1 MLLQLGA
8 KQESED
14 DVVGLLLGCHR
25 RIRHFCG
32 VARTL
37 GLRADLPDAEVQSAC
52 DAVLR
57 YFTLALPLHVEDE
70 EQSIV
75 PRLLAHA
82 PALAPT
88 LQQME
93 SQHARQEP
101 LVEELVR
108 AVIALR
114 TSPQDAL
121 ARTSVARAAEALSR
135 DFAEHL
141 VMEEALLFPAIRR
154 ELSEAE
160 QQEIR
165 QEQRERRRA
174 DPSGV

>member
-8 KQESED
+8 KRESED
-14 DVVGLLLGCHR
+14 DVVGLLLGCHQ

-32 VARTL
+32 VARNL
-37 GLRADLPDAEVQSAC
+37 GMRADLPDAEVRSAC

-57 YFTLALPLHVEDE
+57 YFTVALPLHVLDE
-70 EQSIV
+70 EQSV
-75 PRLLAHA
+75 LPRLLAHA
-82 PALAPT
+82 PGLKPT

-93 SQHARQEP
+93 SQHARQDP
-101 LVEELVR
+101 LVEALVD
-108 AVIALR
+108 AVTALR
-114 TSPQDAL
+114 AAPQDAVH
-121 ARTSVARAAEALSR
+121 RRSVAQAAEALSR

-160 QQEIR
+160 QLQIR
-165 QEQRERRRA
+165 QEQRERRA
-174 DPSGV
+174 PAATQG